1 MYVIDKELFGIPT
14 GQVAQDNPW
23 LLAWYGEAV
32 QGLLGV
38 IAPGRLQP
46 YLNPAFES
54 SHALL
59 DS

>member
-32 QGLLGV
+32 QGENRPV
-38 IAPGRLQP
+38 S
-46 YLNPAFES
+46 PAYAS
-54 SHALL
+54 TL
-59 DS
+59 